1 MRAKRQAGFEL
12 GVEDIQRPG
21 DLMAIYHFN
30 AACWGKTH
38 HRQQDVVQTKRFKQ
52 QHAYAVEEGAE
63 NAGALDDMPNT
74 RDAQRDVFP
83 QHGNEQTHQRQ
94 GERGNN
100 RHETNAAKEGEGVMQ
115 NRVLKTVMQKI
126 GDNPNHNAT

>member
-1 MRAKRQAGFEL
+1 
-12 GVEDIQRPG
+12 
-21 DLMAIYHFN
+21 
-30 AACWGKTH
+30 
-38 HRQQDVVQTKRFKQ
+38 
-52 QHAYAVEEGAE
+52 
-63 NAGALDDMPNT
+63 MPAMPSAT
-74 RDAQRDVFP
+74 YSP

-126 GDNPNHNAT
+126 GDNPQPQCHLIPPSR